1 MENGEKV
8 GRERDRERESHGILS
23 SPRLLKM
30 YTEMITSA
38 TSIRWRLCN
47 LFTHS
52 DINFFGFNVF
62 TSECNC
68 TRISLRCNIEET
80 NSSFA
85 ILIF

>member
-8 GRERDRERESHGILS
+8 GRERERGGGSHGILS

-38 TSIRWRLCN
+38 TTIAGGSIIYLRI
-47 LFTHS
+47 S

-62 TSECNC
+62 FFSECNC
-68 TRISLRCNIEET
+68 TRISLRCNVEEI
-80 NSSFA
+80 NSAFW
-85 ILIF
+85 F